1 MRQVSMHPSKT
12 SLTAEQRVINRHPSG
27 PAHLVFVRGIPL
39 FLCLGNLAGGDQKA
53 QKDGKK
59 VD

>member
-1 MRQVSMHPSKT
+1 MHPSKT

-39 FLCLGNLAGGDQKA
+39 FLCLGNLARAYQKA